1 MGRKGFPGMG
11 GNMGNMMKQVQKM
24 QKQMETMEEDLKEKE
39 VEASVGGGVVKAV
52 VNGKKELIKI
62 EIEPTA
68 VDPEDVDMLEDLI
81 LAAVN
86 EAMRK
91 AEDMVES
98 EMKKITGG
106 LNIPGL

>member
-1 MGRKGFPGMG
+1 
-11 GNMGNMMKQVQKM
+11 M
-24 QKQMETMEEDLKEKE
+24 QKQMEGMESELQDKE
-39 VEASVGGGVVKAV
+39 VEASVGGGVVKAR
-52 VNGKKELIKI
+52 VNGKKELISIDI
-62 EIEPTA
+62 EEDA
-68 VDPEDVDMLEDLI
+68 VDPDDVAMLEDLI

-91 AEDMVES
+91 ADAMAES